1 MTGLDQSLINMYCHC
16 PRAQNTRARRPELRF
31 IRNAGRRRRA
41 GVDTGTGSESKS
53 DALSLG
59 IRHCIIGL
67 GPDDHRRSNSL
78 DKGRRRQIAAS
89 PDPRTGPPHRPSR
102 CSGSFRV
109 GIVIRRR
116 RHGACATGFRV
127 TGRCPGVGLA
137 ASPSC
142 QPTLSGGRRPSRRE
156 LRITDLNCDSESLAA
171 CCKLPSTPSR
181 WFNLKPA
188 VPGSQGQGQT
198 LRLQMRGG
206 ATVLRCGR
214 RTQSEAAPVAPG
226 PTSFRW
232 AAPVSEPRPAGEAGP
247 VPSMSDSHPRH
258 CDHQ

>member
-89 PDPRTGPPHRPSR
+89 PDPRPGPPHRPSR

-181 WFNLKPA
+181 SFNLKPE
-188 VPGSQGQGQT
+188 V
-198 LRLQMRGG
+198 
-206 ATVLRCGR
+206 
-214 RTQSEAAPVAPG
+214 
-226 PTSFRW
+226 
-232 AAPVSEPRPAGEAGP
+232 PAGPMRFGP
-247 VPSMSDSHPRH
+247 NARCTGGPRRAAA
-258 CDHQ
+258 